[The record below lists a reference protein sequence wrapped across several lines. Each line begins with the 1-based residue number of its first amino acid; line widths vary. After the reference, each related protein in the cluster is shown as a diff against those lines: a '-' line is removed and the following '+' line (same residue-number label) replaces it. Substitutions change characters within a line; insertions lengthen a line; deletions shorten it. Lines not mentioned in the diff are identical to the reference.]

1 MLFLNTEE
9 GYAIGWEPHIWH
21 TKNGGKDW
29 RSIELPFQVK
39 GSHTRKRF
47 DSVALGEDNALYM
60 AFVAADDTERGS
72 EVWRIKQGEMTPK
85 FMFNVPGHNVD
96 NILSSGGQVYV
107 LSRSGSIYEYSNQ
120 ISTLYQWDNKQLNK
134 LYSFPAGMVGMN
146 IGQTPK
152 NKHLLVQG
160 WYNATNLKDWMAL
173 SKNVKM
179 TANRGTLIKGI
190 QLKVT
195 TTTLLLA

>member
-1 MLFLNTEE
+1 
-9 GYAIGWEPHIWH
+9 
-21 TKNGGKDW
+21 
-29 RSIELPFQVK
+29 IELPFQVK

-120 ISTLYQWDNKQLNK
+120 IITLYQWDNKQLNK

-173 SKNVKM
+173 SK
-179 TANRGTLIKGI
+179 
-190 QLKVT
+190 
-195 TTTLLLA
+195 

>member
-1 MLFLNTEE
+1 
-9 GYAIGWEPHIWH
+9 
-21 TKNGGKDW
+21 
-29 RSIELPFQVK
+29 
-39 GSHTRKRF
+39 
-47 DSVALGEDNALYM
+47 
-60 AFVAADDTERGS
+60 GS

-134 LYSFPAGMVGMN
+134 LYSFPAGMIGMN